1 MTSVLLAS
9 LLVAI
14 PPGRN
19 TSPPPQTS
27 PQQSAQ
33 QLTDGEIRERIDIFL
48 GTIDTP
54 ISPEQWRALGSRGA
68 AVLEQMAQDPK
79 LFPTRRAKAVAGLSA
94 IGAPSSASVLL
105 ALARST
111 QAPLTVRLSAVHGA
125 PEVVPPAQLET
136 ALKPVLEG
144 AESPH
149 VRAAAAEVLSRH
161 GGCSLVRAQAR
172 REDDQLRLRRALQSC
187 DQQ

>member
-9 LLVAI
+9 LLLAL
-14 PPGRN
+14 PPARN
-19 TSPPPQTS
+19 PAPPEQAS
-27 PQQSAQ
+27 PQQ
-33 QLTDGEIRERIDIFL
+33 QLTDAEIRERIETFL

-54 ISPEQWRALGSRGA
+54 ISPEQWRALGPRGA

-79 LFPTRRAKAVAGLSA
+79 AFPTRRAKAVTGLSA
-94 IGAPSSASVLL
+94 IGAPSSSSVLL
-105 ALARST
+105 ALAGSSQT
-111 QAPLTVRLSAVHGA
+111 PLTVRLSAVHGA
-125 PEVVPPAQLET
+125 PDVVPPAQLAT

-144 AESPH
+144 ADNPN

-172 REDDQLRLRRALQSC
+172 REDDQLRLQRALQSC
-187 DQQ
+187 GQQ